1 MKFERLS
8 SKKRYNGGMGLGRVP
23 KYKNALA
30 IAALPLELPLENWG
44 NRSNIIYSGV
54 GKVNTSIKLMEAFQN
69 YKPNLV
75 INLGTA
81 GSMHSEIEGVVEVY
95 KVIERDF
102 DAFPLCERGLIPFE
116 DGSNEYYSGYA
127 GVVCASGDSFVR
139 ESDAFLNRM
148 KVDIVDMELIA
159 IARVC
164 SRYNISW
171 RSFKFISDYIGD
183 NIEHQWHRGVVRA
196 SKALVEKFDSEFP

>member
-1 MKFERLS
+1 MT
-8 SKKRYNGGMGLGRVP
+8 LGHVP
-23 KYKNALA
+23 KFKDVLA
-30 IAALPLELPLENWG
+30 IAALPIELSIENWG

-54 GKVNTSIKLMEAFQN
+54 GKINTAIKLMEAVQI
-69 YKPNLV
+69 YKPDLV

-81 GSMHSEIEGVVEVY
+81 GSMQPEIEGVVEVH

-116 DGSNEYYSGYA
+116 DGNNKHYSGYD

-139 ESDAFLNRM
+139 ESDTFLNRM

-164 SRYNISW
+164 NRYDISW
-171 RSFKFISDYIGD
+171 RSFKFISDYIGH
-183 NIEHQWHRGVVRA
+183 NIEHQWQGGVTKA
-196 SKALVEKFDSEFP
+196 SKSLIEKFDSEFL

>member
-1 MKFERLS
+1 
-8 SKKRYNGGMGLGRVP
+8 MGLGHVP
-23 KYKNALA
+23 KYKHVLA
-30 IAALPLELPLENWG
+30 IAALPLELSRENWG

-54 GKVNTSIKLMEAFQN
+54 GKINTSIKLMEAFQI
-69 YKPNLV
+69 YKPDLV

-81 GSMHSEIEGVVEVY
+81 GSMQSEIEGVVEVH

-116 DGSNEYYSGYA
+116 DGNNNYFSGYD
-127 GVVCASGDSFVR
+127 GVICASGDSFVR
-139 ESDAFLNRM
+139 ESDAFLSRM

-164 SRYNISW
+164 NRYNISW
-171 RSFKFISDYIGD
+171 RSFKFISDYIGH
-183 NIEHQWHRGVVRA
+183 NIEHQWRGGVVNA
-196 SKALVEKFDSEFP
+196 SKALIEKFDSEFL

>member
-1 MKFERLS
+1 MS
-8 SKKRYNGGMGLGRVP
+8 LGHVP
-23 KYKNALA
+23 KYKHVLA
-30 IAALPLELPLENWG
+30 IAALPIELSRENWG

-54 GKVNTSIKLMEAFQN
+54 GKINTSIKLMEAFQI
-69 YKPNLV
+69 YKPDLV

-81 GSMHSEIEGVVEVY
+81 GSMQSEIEGVVEVH

-116 DGSNEYYSGYA
+116 DGNNNYSSGYD
-127 GVVCASGDSFVR
+127 GVICASGDSFVR

-164 SRYNISW
+164 NRYNISW
-171 RSFKFISDYIGD
+171 RSFKFISDYIGH
-183 NIEHQWHRGVVRA
+183 NIEHQWRGGVVNA
-196 SKALVEKFDSEFP
+196 SKALIEKFDSEFL